1 MRRRS
6 LLFVTYHN
14 ARFDDGLSYALHLAK
29 TLDKD
34 LSVLLVQEKKG
45 VMVRLSDMIAAS
57 AFAEAHEPDAAIEI
71 MNEGVV
77 SQKDI
82 EDKKAQIMGK
92 CRTEGVG
99 AVVKATE
106 MELVQAVRESVKG
119 PADVEMVLLG
129 PTVTADGGVSA
140 KQLDRLVKT
149 ATRPVIT
156 IARQTNAA

>member
-29 TLDKD
+29 TLNKD

-45 VMVRLSDMIAAS
+45 VMVRISDMIAAS

-71 MNEGVV
+71 LNEGIVT
-77 SQKDI
+77 QKDI
-82 EDKKAQIMGK
+82 AEKKARIMDK
-92 CRTEGVG
+92 CRMEGVG
-99 AVVKATE
+99 AVVKASE
-106 MELVQAVRESVKG
+106 MELVQAVKESVKG
-119 PADVEMVLLG
+119 TADVEMVLLG
-129 PTVTADGGVSA
+129 PTVTAQGGVTA

-156 IARQTNAA
+156 IARQSAA